1 MSKAYVSYQVE
12 NNVGYVEFFHPSH
25 NALPSDVLTQLCQT
39 IDAAGQDESAK
50 VLVLKSGGERTFCA
64 GASFDELL
72 AIRDIKDGTNF
83 FSGFA
88 RLINSIR
95 KNPKLIIG
103 RVQGKAV
110 GGGVGIA
117 AATDFCMATIHSEIK
132 LSELNIG
139 IGPFVI
145 EPALKRKVGLSAT
158 SQLSLE
164 PQTFFSAEWA
174 KSKGLYTNIFETTID
189 LDTAIAQKAQELADY
204 NPNALLA
211 LKTMLW
217 AQTQTW
223 DELLLERAKIS
234 GELVLSAYTKEQLSK
249 YK

>member
-39 IDAAGQDESAK
+39 IDAARQDESAK